1 MDNFKEAS
9 RLKLRFSTT
18 RGSLST
24 EQLWGLEI
32 EELDLLV
39 VSLND
44 ACESITNR
52 KSFRKR
58 AISKTNEKIQL
69 AFDIALEI
77 LETKEAEE
85 IAISEA
91 KRIKDHNQD
100 ILRRMEANNE
110 KAKDALNNEELEK
123 LLIK

>member
-1 MDNFKEAS
+1 MDNFKQAS

-18 RGSLST
+18 RGVLSI
-24 EQLWGLEI
+24 EQLWDLDVS
-32 EELDLLV
+32 ELDSLV

-44 ACESITNR
+44 ACESVANR

-58 AISKTNEKIQL
+58 ATSKTNEKIQL

-85 IAISEA
+85 IAASEGDE
-91 KRIKDHNQD
+91 IKKHNQA
-100 ILRRMEANNE
+100 ILLRMAANNE
-110 KAKDALNNEELEK
+110 KELDSLDNEALAK
-123 LLIK
+123 LLK

>member
-1 MDNFKEAS
+1 MDNFKQAS

-18 RGSLST
+18 RGVLSI
-24 EQLWGLEI
+24 EQLWDLDVS
-32 EELDLLV
+32 ELDSLV

-44 ACESITNR
+44 ACESVANR

-58 AISKTNEKIQL
+58 ATSKTNEKIQL
-69 AFDIALEI
+69 AFDVALEV
-77 LETKEAEE
+77 LETKESEE